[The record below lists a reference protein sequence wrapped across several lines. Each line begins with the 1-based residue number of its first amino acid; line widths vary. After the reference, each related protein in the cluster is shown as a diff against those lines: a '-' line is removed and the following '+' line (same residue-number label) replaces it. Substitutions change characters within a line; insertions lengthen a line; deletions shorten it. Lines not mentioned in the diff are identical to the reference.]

1 MRNYLFNGLIFAL
14 SASCLLGEPSQE
26 PSEANKSNRAK
37 NSFYTVVRGDTIDSV
52 AKKLGVSRDTII
64 ELNPEIDPTKL
75 RLGAKIKTS
84 IALDNFY
91 IVEKGDTIQSIV
103 TKTGV
108 PQTTIEKLNYG
119 INPKALRVGSKI
131 KIK

>member
-14 SASCLLGEPSQE
+14 CASCLLGEPSQN
-26 PSEANKSNRAK
+26 PSKENKK
-37 NSFYTVVRGDTIDSV
+37 SV
-52 AKKLGVSRDTII
+52 
-64 ELNPEIDPTKL
+64 
-75 RLGAKIKTS
+75 
-84 IALDNFY
+84 ALDNFY